1 MKVNVKTKFDDDIIK
16 QIITDDFDDLH
27 QIFCEQVINLQDQG
41 VRDAL
46 IKLGW
51 TPPECTVSK
60 LKIKDIYEMFGE
72 VRYSSSIAVCLDDF
86 KGKKEIIKLDLLHSF
101 IDGLIDTD
109 LDIKVDKKDRYGHEK
124 HRLDLVVMPYRKF
137 VNVIKEIVVKVN
149 RG

>member
-1 MKVNVKTKFDDDIIK
+1 MKVNVKTNIDDDIIK
-16 QIITDDFDDLH
+16 QVVTDDFDDLH
-27 QIFCEQVINLQDQG
+27 QTFCEQVINLREQG

-51 TPPECTVSK
+51 TPPECSIPK
-60 LKIKDIYEMFGE
+60 LKIKDIYEMFGR
-72 VRYSSSIAVCLDDF
+72 VKYSSSSAVCLDDF
-86 KGKKEIIKLDLLHSF
+86 KGKKEIIKSDLLHSL

-124 HRLDLVVMPYRKF
+124 HRLDLVVMSYKKF
-137 VNVIKEIVVKVN
+137 INVIKEIVVKVN